1 MLLIVLYF
9 MSSDHEGTGDE
20 GGSLSRTAHD
30 IIANFISIVTT
41 STIQIQ

>member
-20 GGSLSRTAHD
+20 GGSLSRDCRGSMEGSPHYQ
-30 IIANFISIVTT
+30 VM
-41 STIQIQ
+41 